1 MAVYSAFVYFIPAVI
16 LLNGVRVENLSE
28 TKGPGCSAGKAGPA
42 VTTGIVGVDL
52 SLRAPWCGRTWC
64 PSVWTYPCVPSASSG
79 VVVSS
84 VRVGNEEGRGVACT
98 CLQMGSWETE
108 PQAVNLRGPHGSEE
122 ALARRPWSPPHTGD
136 RQASS
141 LGCRCVKMS
150 EHWFFSISL
159 F

>member
-16 LLNGVRVENLSE
+16 LLNGVRVENVSE

-42 VTTGIVGVDL
+42 VTAGIVGVDL
-52 SLRAPWCGRTWC
+52 PLWAPWRGRTWC
-64 PSVWTYPCVPSASSG
+64 PSVWTRPCVPSASWG

-84 VRVGNEEGRGVACT
+84 VHVGNEEGRGVVCT
-98 CLQMGSWETE
+98 CLQTGSWETE
-108 PQAVNLRGPHGSEE
+108 PQAVTWEGCTAPRKPWPGGRG
-122 ALARRPWSPPHTGD
+122 ARHTRD

-141 LGCRCVKMS
+141 LGRRCVKMR
-150 EHWFFSISL
+150 EHWFFSTSL